1 MNYVPINVMKMMCLS
16 FHDKRLVTILST
28 FFGPQT
34 QLITGYRKKQPV
46 QFEQPTVILE
56 YTKFM
61 GGGTELISTAD
72 VTGLQ
77 GGPTNGGKIILLADG
92 SWSCEQLHPLLIR

>member
-1 MNYVPINVMKMMCLS
+1 MAM
-16 FHDKRLVTILST
+16 LST

-46 QFEQPTVILE
+46 QIEKLTVVLE

-61 GGGTELISTAD
+61 GGVDRAD
-72 VTGLQ
+72 LYCGCYRFTRRSY
-77 GGPTNGGKIILLADG
+77 K
-92 SWSCEQLHPLLIR
+92 W